1 MPTAL
6 AIGAAFLV
14 FLGLIWSVHRADRY
28 ALARYGYAPF
38 ALPNVLFML
47 IPHGLLLAAIQ
58 RGEHQELL
66 ATLAGAGMLAI
77 FLVIKSRTNG
87 WLSLY
92 AAPLQLVAAPVLLFA
107 VLFHRFAGADGR
119 SDDRG

>member
-14 FLGLIWSVHRADRY
+14 FLGLIWSVHRVDRY

-58 RGEHQELL
+58 SGEHQELF
-66 ATLAGAGMLAI
+66 ATLAAVGLLAV
-77 FLVIKSRTNG
+77 FLIIKVRTNG

-92 AAPLQLVAAPVLLFA
+92 AAPLQLVAAPVLVFA
-107 VLFHRFAGADGR
+107 VLFRRFAVADGR
-119 SDDRG
+119 SDES